1 MNRKDRRI
9 LMKKGKIEQFAG
21 EISRLAK
28 RDANSAATV
37 NSMTLSMWVLHEEFG
52 FGGERLRR
60 FYRAMAKQAKCI
72 NEHYVSV
79 ADIQRTLHDECGIN
93 IDGAASANE

>member
-37 NSMTLSMWVLHEEFG
+37 NSMTLSMWVLHNEFK
-52 FGGERLRR
+52 FGGERLKR
-60 FYRAMAKQAKCI
+60 FYRHMAEQAQLV
-72 NEHYVSV
+72 NEHYVKIS
-79 ADIQRTLHDECGIN
+79 DIQTALNDECGI
-93 IDGAASANE
+93 DMSGGGR

>member
-21 EISRLAK
+21 EISRMAK
-28 RDANSAATV
+28 RDANTAATV

-60 FYRAMAKQAKCI
+60 FYRAMAKQATLI
-72 NEHYVSV
+72 NEHYVKV
-79 ADIQRTLHDECGIN
+79 TDIQQTLKDECGIGV
-93 IDGAASANE
+93 D

>member
-60 FYRAMAKQAKCI
+60 FYRAMAKQAQLV
-72 NEHYVSV
+72 NEHYVKV
-79 ADIQRTLHDECGIN
+79 KDIQQTLKDECGIGV
-93 IDGAASANE
+93 D

>member
-21 EISRLAK
+21 EISRMAK
-28 RDANSAATV
+28 RDANTAATV
-37 NSMTLSMWVLHEEFG
+37 NSMTLSMWVLHKEFG
-52 FGGERLRR
+52 FGGERIKR
-60 FYRAMAKQAKCI
+60 FYRAMAEQATCI

-79 ADIQRTLHDECGIN
+79 ADIQQTLKDECGIGV
-93 IDGAASANE
+93 D

>member
-1 MNRKDRRI
+1 MNRSDRR
-9 LMKKGKIEQFAG
+9 LLAKKGKLEQFAG
-21 EISRLAK
+21 EISRMAK
-28 RDANSAATV
+28 RDANTAATV

-60 FYRAMAKQAKCI
+60 FYRAMGKQATLI

-79 ADIQRTLHDECGIN
+79 KDIQRTLHDECGIN
-93 IDGAASANE
+93 IDGAEKEAE

>member
-60 FYRAMAKQAKCI
+60 FYRGMAKQATLI
-72 NEHYVSV
+72 NEHYVKV
-79 ADIQRTLHDECGIN
+79 TDIQRALKDECGIGV
-93 IDGAASANE
+93 D